1 MTSSPSLLLPATLGA
16 GCRSG
21 RTPSGT
27 STSWIRRT
35 RVSAITAFTP
45 VRVGRG
51 DPLRSLFSIREP
63 RRDPT
68 AAAISSTEVAGC
80 ALPEGKCRRPACT
93 ARQLCTHTFSRTAV
107 PAAGRAPIRTPQ
119 LNIKLARSEMHA
131 PCQLQPCALPNEGA
145 TAAVPQQKWQQP
157 SRVPDASL
165 TLCSIRLLTHIGMRR
180 ASQTRPCSPNTELS
194 RHDPRRWR
202 E

>member
-21 RTPSGT
+21 WTPIGT
-27 STSWIRRT
+27 STSWLRRT

-51 DPLRSLFSIREP
+51 DPLRSLFAKREP

-80 ALPEGKCRRPACT
+80 ALPEGKCRRPAST
-93 ARQLCTHTFSRTAV
+93 ARQLCTHTFSRTVV

-119 LNIKLARSEMHA
+119 LIISWRGPKCTPPVSSDRSRH
-131 PCQLQPCALPNEGA
+131 PTKVRPLQSHN
-145 TAAVPQQKWQQP
+145 KWQQP